1 MKNLTKSLL
10 ILIVVSLS
18 VITSCKK
25 DSDPDTVP
33 TASLDHK
40 IIFKATSNP
49 DSWLMEGAY
58 TDDAG
63 GKKTFGFSGGPY
75 TFTSDE
81 LIISATAKTINFT
94 MKSTAEANKSKPFL
108 TVEIWVDGVKKAE
121 STTNGSVITGG
132 YLTATTTYTF

>member
-1 MKNLTKSLL
+1 
-10 ILIVVSLS
+10 
-18 VITSCKK
+18 
-25 DSDPDTVP
+25 
-33 TASLDHK
+33 
-40 IIFKATSNP
+40 
-49 DSWLMEGAY
+49 MEGTY
-58 TDDAG
+58 TDGAG
-63 GKKTFGFSGGPY
+63 GKNPFGFSGGRY

-81 LIISATAKTINFT
+81 FIILATAKTINFT

>member
-1 MKNLTKSLL
+1 MKNSTKLLL
-10 ILIVVSLS
+10 ILIVLSLS

-25 DSDPDTVP
+25 DSGPDTDP

-49 DSWLMEGAY
+49 DTYLVEGSY
-58 TDDAG
+58 TDGAG
-63 GKKTFGFSGGPY
+63 GKKTFGFTGGP
-75 TFTSDE
+75 FSFISDE
-81 LIISATAKTINFT
+81 IVISTTAKTINYT
-94 MKSTAEANKSKPFL
+94 MKANAESNKSKPFL

-121 STTNGSVITGG
+121 NTTNGSVITGG